1 MKIEK
6 STREYVKNKLKIQ
19 KTKDEKK
26 EDKKEEKKVSYFQL
40 FRYATL
46 QDKFYIALGTLC
58 AVICGCIQPYV
69 MIIFGDVTEVII
81 QYAETLKKNNS
92 EINETQAVDDL
103 FKGVTNFAI
112 YSSCSGIVMII
123 TTYLAGILFT
133 SSALRQIF
141 HIRKLILQRTLNMDI
156 SWYDLNKTG
165 DFATTFTDNLSKIEE
180 GIGEK
185 VGIFIFFETIFVT
198 GIVMGLVLG
207 WELALICLISLP
219 VSFAVAFL
227 ISWLSTKFSK
237 QELEAYATAG
247 AIAEEV
253 ISSVRTVVAFDGQEK
268 EFERYEKNLEAA
280 KTNNIRKNLFS
291 GLSNAV
297 MWFFVFASYALS
309 FWYGVGLILKEKDL
323 PYEER
328 VYTPGNMVSVF
339 FCTLIASWNFGTGA
353 PYFEIFG
360 TACGAAAKVFEILD
374 TKPEINLSKNKGLK
388 PKGLKGDIV
397 FKDVSFHYPSRPDVK
412 ILQNFSIDIKAGQ
425 TVALVGSS
433 GCGKSTCI
441 QLIQRFYDV
450 VSGTVTIDDNN
461 IKELNLSWLRSKI
474 GVVGQ
479 EPALFGATIAENIR
493 FGNVS
498 ATQSDIEKAA
508 KKANAHNFIQK
519 LPRGYNTVVGERG
532 AQLSGGQ
539 KQRIAIARALIREPK
554 ILLLDEATSALDTT
568 SEAEVQAALDAVSG
582 ECTTIIVAHRLST
595 IRNANRIVVVS
606 QGTVIEEGTHSEL
619 MEKKGAYFDLVQ
631 SQGLSET
638 EETTKE
644 EQQRQNGVVEM
655 TKTSETAVAEGIST
669 EDLNDTKEE
678 NKGSAI
684 IQILKMNKPEWFH
697 ILTGCITSVINGSA
711 LPIYG
716 LVFGDI
722 IGVLADPRDSFVRE
736 QSNLFSLY
744 FVIIGIITAVATF
757 MQIYYFAVAGE
768 KLTKRLRA
776 KMFRAML
783 NQEMAWFDRKENGV
797 GALCAKLSGEAA
809 SVQGAGGIRI
819 GTVLNSLATFI
830 IANTIAIYFEW
841 RLALVLISF
850 SPIILLSVFF
860 EQKFTQGDSR
870 VNQKY
875 LENSAKIAVEAIGN
889 IRTIA
894 SLGCEEVFYGFYV
907 KELTP
912 YVANIKKQ
920 MHFRSVVL
928 GVARS
933 IMLFAYSV
941 GMGYGAKLMTDSDV
955 DYGTVFIV
963 SETVI
968 VGSWSIGNAFSF
980 SPNFQ
985 KGLSAAERIFTLLK
999 RVPEVKNSL
1008 KPVYLND
1015 VRGDIEYS
1023 NVYFSY
1029 PTRSSV
1035 SILNGLNLNVFQ
1047 GKTVA
1052 LVGSSGCGKSTIIQL
1067 LERFYDPVTGEVSL
1081 DDESVKNVDIQNLR
1095 SHLGIVSQEPNLFDR
1110 TIAENIAYGANHR
1123 TVNMNEIV
1131 EAAKSAN
1138 IHTFISSLPGGYETS
1153 LGSKGAQLSGGQKQR
1168 VAIARALIRNPR
1180 ILLLDE
1186 ATSALDNES
1195 EKVVQE
1201 ALDNAKKN
1209 RTCITIAHRLTTIQ
1223 DADVICVLN
1232 EGIVAEM
1239 GKHNELLEKKGLYYD
1254 FYKLQTGQK

>member
-1 MKIEK
+1 MVQK
-6 STREYVKNKLKIQ
+6 SLKGEYVKNKLKIK
-19 KTKDEKK
+19 KTKDGKK
-26 EDKKEEKKVSYFQL
+26 EDKKEEKKISYFQL
-40 FRYATL
+40 FRYTTL
-46 QDKFYIALGTLC
+46 QDKLCIALGTLC

-69 MIIFGDVTEVII
+69 MILFGDVTEVII
-81 QYAETLKKNNS
+81 QFAETLKSNNS
-92 EINETQAVDDL
+92 EINRTQAVDDL
-103 FKGVTNFAI
+103 FRGVTDFAI
-112 YSSCSGIVMII
+112 YSSSSGIVMII
-123 TTYLAGILFT
+123 TTYLAGILFS

-141 HIRKLILQRTLNMDI
+141 HIRKLILQKTLNMDI

-165 DFATTFTDNLSKIEE
+165 DFATTFTENLSKLEE

-185 VGIFIFFETIFVT
+185 VGIFLYFETIFVT

-237 QELEAYATAG
+237 QELEAYANAG

-253 ISSVRTVVAFDGQEK
+253 LSSVRTVVAFDGQGK
-268 EFERYEKNLEAA
+268 EFERYEKHLQAA
-280 KTNNIRKNLFS
+280 KKNNIRKNLFT
-291 GLSNAV
+291 GVSNAV

-309 FWYGVGLILKEKDL
+309 FWYGVGLILKEKEL

-339 FCTLIASWNFGTGA
+339 FCTLMASWNFGTGA

-374 TKPEINLSKNKGLK
+374 TKPDINLSKTKGLK
-388 PKGLKGDIV
+388 PKNLKGDIV

-412 ILQNFSIDIKAGQ
+412 ILQNFSIEIKAGQ

-441 QLIQRFYDV
+441 QLIQRFYDAV
-450 VSGTVTIDDNN
+450 TGTVKIDDNN
-461 IKELNLSWLRSKI
+461 IKDLNLTWLRSKI

-479 EPALFGATIAENIR
+479 EPALFGATIAENIK
-493 FGNVS
+493 FGNVT
-498 ATQSDIEKAA
+498 ATQSDVERAA

-606 QGTVIEEGTHSEL
+606 HGSVIEEGTHSEL
-619 MEKKGAYFDLVQ
+619 MAKKGAYFDLVQ
-631 SQGLSET
+631 SQGLVET
-638 EETTKE
+638 EETTTE
-644 EQQRQNGVVEM
+644 EKQKQNGVVD
-655 TKTSETAVAEGIST
+655 TKPNQTEVTEIIST
-669 EDLNDTKEE
+669 ENLNDAQAE
-678 NKGSAI
+678 NKGSPI
-684 IQILKMNKPEWFH
+684 LQILKMNKPEWFH
-697 ILTGCITSVINGSA
+697 IFTGCVTAVINGSA
-711 LPIYG
+711 FPIYG

-722 IGVLADPRDSFVRE
+722 IGVLADPRDSYVRE
-736 QSNLFSLY
+736 QSNIFSLY
-744 FVIIGIITAVATF
+744 FVIIGIVTAVATF
-757 MQIYYFAVAGE
+757 LQIYYFAVAGE

-830 IANTIAIYFEW
+830 ISNIIALYFEW

-860 EQKFTQGDSR
+860 EQKFTQGDSQ

-894 SLGCEEVFYGFYV
+894 SLGCEEVFHGYYV

-912 YVANIKKQ
+912 YVANVKKQ
-920 MHFRSVVL
+920 MHFRSAVL

-933 IMLFAYSV
+933 VMLFAYAV
-941 GMGYGAKLMTDSDV
+941 GMGYGAKLMVDSDV

-985 KGLSAAERIFTLLK
+985 KGLSAADRIFSLLK

-1008 KPVYLND
+1008 EPVYLND
-1015 VRGDIEYS
+1015 VRGNIEYS
-1023 NVYFSY
+1023 NIYFSY

-1035 SILNGLNLNVFQ
+1035 SVLNGLNLNVLQ

-1052 LVGSSGCGKSTIIQL
+1052 LVGASGCGKSTIIQL
-1067 LERFYDPVTGEVSL
+1067 LERFYDPVSGEVSL
-1081 DDESVKNVDIQNLR
+1081 DGESVKTVDIQNLR

-1110 TIAENIAYGANHR
+1110 TIAENIAYGANDR
-1123 TVNMNEIV
+1123 TVGMNEIV

-1168 VAIARALIRNPR
+1168 VAIARALIRNPK

-1223 DADVICVLN
+1223 DADLICVLN
-1232 EGIVAEM
+1232 EGVVAEM
-1239 GKHNELLEKKGLYYD
+1239 GKHNELLDKKGLYYD